1 MVRLFSL
8 LFVVTVS
15 TLCATAQNSY
25 KAISKKLTNAQ
36 PGDIVILDGFLNQ
49 DFKKIKYQKVIQPSP
64 QFIISDDPEY
74 IRLPEAIALQEEVQ
88 PGSVRLYVYNVNGV
102 TTPQK
107 MPRKISAVI
116 KNLGRE
122 NMQIRML
129 KYSSQKPSTNYFQ
142 IGKQGLEDYFKSVE
156 TRNVRTIKPGE
167 VIAID
172 EKLEKQIVNYDELVH
187 GFYEFVIDQPALV
200 SVLQTSP
207 QKSGPRAFATIDTI
221 IPFSHVNAGRGVFPV
236 ANYKIANKG
245 IIDTK
250 DGVSQLIVADGE
262 DDPWIAGTIGA
273 SRDEAKNV
281 GNYGVL
287 YNTRLKWKS
296 TDGKGL
302 ALITWNARSDNGQ
315 WCGGMGLTM
324 QLYDNDMKKT
334 VLQYPSRQLVT
345 KGAPEAILI
354 GIYKPD
360 PDKEIQEI
368 NFTYSPPG
376 ASCLP
381 TPLIFVPIDL

>member
-1 MVRLFSL
+1 MQAQSSL
-8 LFVVTVS
+8 E
-15 TLCATAQNSY
+15 Q
-25 KAISKKLTNAQ
+25 ISKKLTAAK
-36 PGDIVILDGFLNQ
+36 PGDIVLLEGFLKESFPKISYQ
-49 DFKKIKYQKVIQPSP
+49 KKIQPGP

-74 IRLPEAIALQEEVQ
+74 IRIPEAIVLQEEVS

-102 TTPQK
+102 TAPEK

-122 NMQIRML
+122 NMRIRML
-129 KYSSQKPSTNYFQ
+129 KYSSQKPSANYFQ
-142 IGKQGLEDYFKSVE
+142 IGKQGLEDYFNSNVVN
-156 TRNVRTIKPGE
+156 NVRTVKPGE

-172 EKLEKQIVNYDELVH
+172 EKLEKQLVNYDELVH
-187 GFYEFVIDQPALV
+187 GFYEFVVDQPALV

-207 QKSGPRAFATIDTI
+207 QKSGPKAYATIDTI

-236 ANYKIANKG
+236 SNYKITNNE

-250 DGVSQLIVADGE
+250 NGVSQLIVADGE
-262 DDPWIAGTIGA
+262 DDPWIRGTIGP
-273 SRDEAKNV
+273 DKQDAKND
-281 GNYGVL
+281 GNYGVM
-287 YNTRLKWKS
+287 YNAKLKWKS

-324 QLYDNDMKKT
+324 SLTDKDNRKT
-334 VLQYPSRQLVT
+334 VRQYPLKQLVT
-345 KGAPEAILI
+345 KGGPEAILI
-354 GIYKPD
+354 EVYKPD
-360 PDKEIQEI
+360 PTKEIQEI
-368 NFTYSPPG
+368 EFTYSPPG

-381 TPLIFVPIDL
+381 TPLILVPVDL

>member
-1 MVRLFSL
+1 MRILTLLSIVFSIA
-8 LFVVTVS
+8 S
-15 TLCATAQNSY
+15 ATQAQTNPELV
-25 KAISKKLTNAQ
+25 SKKLTSAR
-36 PGDIVILDGFLNQ
+36 PGDIVLLDGFLTEK
-49 DFKKIKYQKVIQPSP
+49 FPKIRYQQAIQPGP

-74 IRLPEAIALQEEVQ
+74 IRIPEAIALQEEVS

-102 TTPQK
+102 TAPQK

-116 KNLGRE
+116 KNLGKE
-122 NMQIRML
+122 NMRIRML

-142 IGKQGLEDYFKSVE
+142 IGKQGLQDFFSSNEVNNL
-156 TRNVRTIKPGE
+156 RVVKPGE

-172 EKLEKQIVNYDELVH
+172 DKLEKQIVNYDELVH
-187 GFYEFVIDQPALV
+187 GFYEFVIDQPAQI

-207 QKSGPRAFATIDTI
+207 EKSGPKAFSTIDTL

-236 ANYKIANKG
+236 SNYKITNKEM
-245 IIDTK
+245 IDTK
-250 DGVSQLIVADGE
+250 NGVCQLVVADGE
-262 DDPWIAGTIGA
+262 DDPWITGTIGA
-273 SRDEAKNV
+273 DKQEAKNA

-287 YNTRLKWKS
+287 YNANLKWKS
-296 TDGKGL
+296 TNGKGL

-324 QLYDNDMKKT
+324 ELFDAQRKKT
-334 VLQYPSRQLVT
+334 VRQYPTNQLIT

-354 GIYKPD
+354 EIFRPD
-360 PDKEIQEI
+360 PTKEIQEI

-381 TPLIFVPIDL
+381 TPLILVPVDL